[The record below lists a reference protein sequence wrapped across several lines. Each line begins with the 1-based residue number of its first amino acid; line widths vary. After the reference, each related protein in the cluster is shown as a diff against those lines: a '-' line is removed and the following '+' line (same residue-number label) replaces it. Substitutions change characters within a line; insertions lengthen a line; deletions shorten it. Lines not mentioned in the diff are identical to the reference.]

1 MVVKEQF
8 SLNQIWERGFTKYL
22 IPRYSLWKQHDTSYL
37 FIYDPVLLFSQENAD
52 VILIASM
59 LLGFVAQRFDC
70 VIKLTPKYTQRPIR
84 RAKSAIRSRWEIGN
98 VMTRRQPEGRKNAS
112 YQVTIDCIFVSDW
125 SKRCTWWAF
134 LRLIAEQTI
143 TKSTQS
149 QIDLDTQQIFETN
162 YS

>member
-22 IPRYSLWKQHDTSYL
+22 IPRHSLRKQHNTSNL
-37 FIYDPVLLFSQENAD
+37 FIYDPMLLFAICGST
-52 VILIASM
+52 
-59 LLGFVAQRFDC
+59 C

-84 RAKSAIRSRWEIGN
+84 RAKIAIRSRWEIGN

-125 SKRCTWWAF
+125 SKRCTWCAF